1 MPVEAERVS
10 EVNSAR
16 DRCSREL
23 AAEKGCV
30 LLREIRPF
38 IWQVVGGEDGGHW
51 TNWNTCTTVDTLDG
65 IDVQHFFAFEVRFIF
80 FGMNAIHRTGV
91 NARAVF
97 GSNAGFGDYVSH
109 LKFKL
114 YCTLSTR
121 RSGVTNCVH

>member
-10 EVNSAR
+10 KVNSAR

-65 IDVQHFFAFEVRFIF
+65 IDEQHVAFSMRSFIF
-80 FGMNAIHRTGV
+80 LRMDAIYRAGVDASRVLRT
-91 NARAVF
+91 
-97 GSNAGFGDYVSH
+97 NAGFCDYVCH
-109 LKFKL
+109 
-114 YCTLSTR
+114 
-121 RSGVTNCVH
+121 